1 MTPRPVRAVLADL
14 DDTLFDHSA
23 ATRRSLQ
30 RLCGVETTLA
40 SRPFDDLVRAHNEIL
55 ETLHRDVLAGRRTID
70 EARDERF
77 RRLLALG
84 GETDEPATL
93 TRARAAARFYRQV
106 YQETWA
112 VVPGAEAL
120 LGALRQAGLPIVV
133 VTNNST
139 REQRLKL
146 EQTGLAPLIDVLVTS
161 EDEGVSKP
169 DARIFRAAL
178 ARIQIEAEDAV
189 MFGDA
194 WAADIAGARSAGIR
208 AVWFN
213 RWNAPTPDGTVAEV
227 RSLEPAAEVAE
238 VILGRV

>member
-40 SRPFDDLVRAHNEIL
+40 SRPFDELVQAHNEIL

-77 RRLLALG
+77 RQLLALG
-84 GETDEPATL
+84 GGTDESATL
-93 TRARAAARFYRQV
+93 TRAREAARFYRQV

-120 LGALRQAGLPIVV
+120 LAALRQAGLPIVV

-169 DARIFRAAL
+169 DARIFRSAL
-178 ARIQIEAEDAV
+178 ARIRIEAEDAV

-194 WAADIAGARSAGIR
+194 WATDIAGARGAGIR
-208 AVWFN
+208 PVWFN
-213 RWNAPTPDGTVAEV
+213 RWGHSAPESGIEEV
-227 RSLEPAAEVAE
+227 RSLEPVAD
-238 VILGRV
+238 VVRVLTRS